1 MSAPSV
7 HVIILNWNGMAD
19 TLECLASLREQ
30 SYAPLKIHVV
40 DNGSK
45 GEEAATIEREFPEVN
60 VLRRER
66 NLGFCGG
73 NNTGIRHALADG
85 ADFVLLLNNDTIVPP
100 DCIGA
105 LMSGVL
111 ELDDVGAASPLILNY
126 PDTNTIW
133 FAGTFWDSRT
143 AGFRARL
150 SGQPQA
156 QLTSK
161 EPFTTGYGCGCCLL
175 VRSSV
180 WRKVGLLDERYF
192 AYYEE
197 ADWSSRAKN
206 AGLQCYVIPTAV
218 LYHKVTRSTPGV
230 VVIYM
235 MARNRLLWMRDYLS
249 WRERFGSF
257 TYLIKET
264 LWNLSNVA
272 VGFYHNKPPLPP
284 AHSKAMLIALWDFIC
299 GRFGRW
305 PDLDS

>member
-7 HVIILNWNGMAD
+7 HVIILNWDGLAD

-30 SYAPLKIHVV
+30 SYAALKIHVV
-40 DNGSK
+40 DNGSR
-45 GEEAATIEREFPEVN
+45 EDEAATIEREFPEVN
-60 VLRRER
+60 VLRQES

-100 DCIGA
+100 DCISA
-105 LMSGVL
+105 LLSGVSGL
-111 ELDDVGAASPLILNY
+111 EDAGAVSPLILRY
-126 PDTNTIW
+126 PDTETIW
-133 FAGTFWDSRT
+133 FAGTFWESKT

-150 SGQPQA
+150 SGQPRD

-161 EPFTTGYGCGCCLL
+161 EPFTSEYGCGCCLL
-175 VRSSV
+175 AHSSV

-197 ADWSSRAKN
+197 ADWSSRVKQ
-206 AGLQCYVIPTAV
+206 AGLQCYVVPTAI

-230 VVIYM
+230 VVTYM
-235 MARNRLLWMRDYLS
+235 MARNRLLWMRDHLS
-249 WRERFGSF
+249 WRERSGSF
-257 TYLIKET
+257 AYLIKET

-272 VGFYHNKPPLPP
+272 FGFYHNRPPLPP
-284 AHSKAMLIALWDFIC
+284 AHSKAMLIALWDFIR

-305 PDLDS
+305 PELDG